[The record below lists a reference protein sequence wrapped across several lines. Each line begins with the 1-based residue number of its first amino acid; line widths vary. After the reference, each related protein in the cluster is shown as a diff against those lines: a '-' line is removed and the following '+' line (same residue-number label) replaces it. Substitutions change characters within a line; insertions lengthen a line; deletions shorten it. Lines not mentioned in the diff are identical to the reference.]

1 VVGDPLAGIENLLAS
16 GAIYALGDLFLL
28 SRDSVFQEAAK
39 RMVTPLIDE
48 LLDPF
53 ADPAAA
59 AISYYR
65 WTFGDDSLDLE
76 IEEEL
81 DRMPPP
87 AEGKWAMVFP
97 EERSR
102 RESGVGKR
110 NDMIYWG
117 EWSEDGSVAPLR
129 EPCPATMALAYQ
141 LTGEVEYVR
150 RAFRTASTK
159 FLMARRVLRGGRE
172 HTDMGGAV
180 CSVAAG
186 HGRNWGQGAVTGCYG
201 PLLLGTREIGS
212 QVTPLVEFEA
222 GCIPEEVLSLVR
234 PPVTG
239 DGEVKFYNG
248 GDQEVTFT
256 WRLADEE
263 EWRELTLEAGASQ
276 AFSARREG

>member
-1 VVGDPLAGIENLLAS
+1 
-16 GAIYALGDLFLL
+16 
-28 SRDSVFQEAAK
+28 
-39 RMVTPLIDE
+39 
-48 LLDPF
+48 
-53 ADPAAA
+53 
-59 AISYYR
+59 
-65 WTFGDDSLDLE
+65 
-76 IEEEL
+76 
-81 DRMPPP
+81 
-87 AEGKWAMVFP
+87 
-97 EERSR
+97 
-102 RESGVGKR
+102 
-110 NDMIYWG
+110 
-117 EWSEDGSVAPLR
+117 
-129 EPCPATMALAYQ
+129 
-141 LTGEVEYVR
+141 
-150 RAFRTASTK
+150 
-159 FLMARRVLRGGRE
+159 
-172 HTDMGGAV
+172 MGGAV